1 MPTSPM
7 QQRPTPSRSGELRS
21 LALSSVGILM
31 VVSVAIG
38 AGIGLWLDERLG
50 TDPWFTVA
58 GVVFGTAAGFHEM
71 WRLVRASETSETPP
85 HPSGDDPD
93 LRDL

>member
-1 MPTSPM
+1 MPTSPQ
-7 QQRPTPSRSGELRS
+7 QQRPSTSHNGELRS

-38 AGIGLWLDERLG
+38 AGIGLWVDERLG

-71 WRLVRASETSETPP
+71 WRLVRASETCETPSDP
-85 HPSGDDPD
+85 PGDDPD
-93 LRDL
+93 LKNL